1 LISKAKLKQKQLDRK
16 FIKVYREQDLK
27 IHDGKCTFCYEP
39 LTYKNVTAD
48 HAKARSTGGS
58 NQSSNI
64 VAACRPCNQ
73 AKGSMT
79 VSQFK
84 KLIKHPFGET
94 SDIRIIMAWS
104 RRKINL
110 QVDRS
115 IKHIKTYFG
124 ME

>member
-1 LISKAKLKQKQLDRK
+1 MSKQKLKKLDRK

-27 IHDGKCTFCYEP
+27 LRDGKCTFCFEP

-48 HAKARSTGGS
+48 HAKAKSTGGS

-64 VAACRPCNQ
+64 IAACRPCNQ

-79 VSQFK
+79 VAQFC
-84 KLIKHPFGET
+84 KLIKNPFGKNC
-94 SDIRIIMAWS
+94 DISILLIWS

-115 IKHIKTYFG
+115 IKNIKTYFG